1 MNKSLNILI
10 GISLLTAFALPLFAQ
25 VSNDNED
32 RVNKID
38 TRWAKNDYVPGQV
51 LVKFKDANRIQVRR
65 AQGRFTS
72 TSAEKVTAILQK
84 YGTEEMEQL
93 LPNEN
98 PNRQLRRSRAFNGE
112 EIQERDLS
120 QLYCMKLSAEHL
132 HETMQIIEELNSLD
146 EVEYAEPNYYCY
158 IMGEGTIAD
167 NYGTNPMYS
176 KQWYLDAYGVTE
188 LWDKPIIN
196 SERPVIAIIDT
207 GVDTT
212 QPDLK
217 ENCIAGYDFV
227 NNTDQVKDDNMHGTH
242 VAGIAAAANNGIG
255 VVGANPLAL
264 IMPIKVL
271 DKNGRGNTGTI
282 LQGVSYAV
290 EHGAKILN
298 LSLGGY
304 GYSKAAADVYRN
316 ASLSAVIVAAAGN
329 DGKCIYSSHSGLLKH
344 GIQPDPSFPAAY
356 SFVLGVQA
364 TNQKGELASFSNY
377 DDDGPLFSCEASLEE
392 PDGFNY
398 ELKAPGTEIY
408 STLPDGGYGELQG
421 TSMASPLAAGAI
433 SALMMVKQYDS
444 QEQLWAELL
453 HTKNIAETYELTEL
467 PADLDVVRIMLRER
481 KEFSDETE
489 DAYIGKNEVKAGETV
504 NIYPVVR
511 CTSGEAKNI
520 KLKLDFDENEDPNCV
535 KIVTGDTD
543 FGWHLDAMG
552 KAVSKNPLVIKIP
565 ENIVD
570 SRHIKMRVIVS
581 CDNQEGTNSRSF
593 TFIANNM
600 ETISGYL
607 TENTTLHT
615 GHTYYVDNDL
625 LVNEGVTLTIE
636 PGTHLEFAAGKS
648 LASSGKLVA
657 KGTVE
662 KPIVFT
668 SHHGGEKWKGLVTRK
683 RSGERFETG
692 IYTNS
697 ERTLFTLF
705 PTESTPIFISDD
717 FGEYR
722 WFDPNSGYGYKEFNL
737 EDYVEGWFSYNTLYS
752 NVHGDE
758 SLLIDSNFLTPS
770 VNKMLEDYNDY
781 MEKYGSTERTQSHT
795 NYARVSIRLL
805 RWRDFSDYGDSI
817 AYCRIE
823 NCQMMGGAYINAND
837 NPYMENCI
845 MIGDRLPNSGIS
857 SGGKSPVAILGYR
870 NVVMECEDDSGGSYS
885 DGKHWNLV
893 NNNGCKPRFSNLIE
907 CNYFNNPAIF
917 RDYDYRDTKYY
928 GCEYWLGIIAS
939 EPEVDHAALPSY
951 LGTSRE
957 DIVRPHIY
965 ELGNVPGVT
974 WGTIDLSNMRKE
986 PVREAHGIVWKVLV
1000 NGKDPQD
1007 EYEELAPLGVG
1018 KHKFEVYFNRPMN
1031 KKAIPQISFGVRDPW
1046 TQNGVDE
1053 DGSWNEEGT
1062 IYTAYRTITGKTK
1075 SDGENRIYV
1084 RGAEDDEFFPCPYE
1098 KSRFNINVQAAGSMA
1113 TGFAAEAGLGNVKLT
1128 WNNEANDIE
1137 DAMGYNVY
1145 RFDPE
1150 QTRTISG
1157 HYENGKWVDT
1167 YEVVDTLRINKDILG
1182 VETNEYL
1189 DNDIIPGHTYY
1200 YYYKVISTDLK
1211 EYDVSNIVA
1220 ATPYTTKLGDAN
1232 GSGDVDVADVIT
1244 IVNYAAEKNPQPFI
1258 FDAADINGDKTIDI
1272 LDVIGV
1278 INIILHPT
1286 SMAGIMTEATATYT
1300 IEDGTV
1306 YVESP
1311 VALAGVQVQ
1320 LSLDGRSQMEGI
1332 RAADDLN
1339 GFEQTSAWLSDT
1351 DCLFLA
1357 YSMNGKTL
1365 EPGKHAILHIGD
1377 GQIVSIRLSNPLGGN
1392 VLAKGSGTTGVDRMG
1407 KDVMSVKGIY
1417 NLKGQKISESTSEF
1431 GKLPKGI
1438 YIIDGKKVIK

>member
-10 GISLLTAFALPLFAQ
+10 GVFLLTVFAIPSLAQ

-51 LVKFKDANRIQVRR
+51 LIKFKDVNRVTVRR
-65 AQGRFTS
+65 SQGKFAS
-72 TSAEKVTAILQK
+72 TDFDRVTEVLQK
-84 YGTEEMEQL
+84 YGTNEIEQL

-98 PNRQLRRSRAFNGE
+98 PNRQMRRARAFNGE
-112 EIQERDLS
+112 MIQERDLS
-120 QLYCMKLSAEHL
+120 QLYCLKLSADHQ

-146 EVEYAEPNYYCY
+146 EVEYAEPNYRAY
-158 IMGEGTIAD
+158 IMGGECVAD

-212 QPDLK
+212 HPDLK
-217 ENCIAGYDFV
+217 DNCIAGYDFV

-242 VAGIAAAANNGIG
+242 VAGIAAASNNGIG
-255 VVGANPLAL
+255 IVGANPLAL

-271 DKNGRGNTGTI
+271 DKAGVGDNATI
-282 LQGVSYAV
+282 LRGVNYAV

-329 DGKCIYSSHSGLLKH
+329 DGKCIYSSHTGLQKH
-344 GIQPDPSFPAAY
+344 GIQPAPSFPAAY

-364 TNQKGELASFSNY
+364 TNRKGELASFSNY
-377 DDDGPLFSCEASLEE
+377 DDDGPLFSCESSLDE

-398 ELKAPGTEIY
+398 ELKAPGTEIT
-408 STLPDGGYGELQG
+408 STLPKGNYGELQG

-453 HTKNIAETYELTEL
+453 HTNNIAETYELTEL

-489 DAYIGKNEVKAGETV
+489 DAYIGNNEVMAGETID
-504 NIYPVVR
+504 IYPVIR
-511 CTSGEAKNI
+511 CTAGDANNI
-520 KLKLDFDENEDPNCV
+520 KLKLEVDEYEDPNCV
-535 KIVTGDTD
+535 QIVVGEVD
-543 FGWHLDAMG
+543 FGWHLDVMG
-552 KAVSKNPLVIKIP
+552 KAVSKNPLVVKIP
-565 ENIVD
+565 DDIAD
-570 SRHIKMRVIVS
+570 SRHVRLKITVS
-581 CDNQEGTNSRSF
+581 CENQEGTNSRPF
-593 TFIANNM
+593 TFIATNM

-636 PGTHLEFAAGKS
+636 PGTRLEFAAGKS

-697 ERTLFTLF
+697 EHTLFTLLQ
-705 PTESTPIFISDD
+705 TESTPIFMSDG
-717 FGEYR
+717 FKEYR

-737 EDYVEGWFSYNTLYS
+737 EDYVEGWFLYNTLHG
-752 NVHGDE
+752 NVHGDDY
-758 SLLIDSNFLTPS
+758 LLTDPNFLTPA
-770 VNKMLEDYNDY
+770 VNRMLEDYNDY
-781 MEKYGSTERTQSHT
+781 MEKHGLTERTQSHT
-795 NYARVSIRLL
+795 NYASVSAGLL
-805 RWRDFSDYGDSI
+805 RWRVFSDYGDSI
-817 AYCRIE
+817 AYCRFE
-823 NCQMMGGAYINAND
+823 ECQMEGGSFSSAYD
-837 NPYMENCI
+837 YPFMENCI
-845 MIGDRLPNSGIS
+845 LIGGTCPGSGMSTGGRSPAAISGNS
-857 SGGKSPVAILGYR
+857 
-870 NVVMECEDDSGGSYS
+870 NVVTECWNGSREYS
-885 DGKHWNLV
+885 DGKYWNLV
-893 NNNGCKPRFSNLIE
+893 NNTGAIPLYSNLIE
-907 CNYFNNPAIF
+907 CNYINNGT
-917 RDYDYRDTKYY
+917 D
-928 GCEYWLGIIAS
+928 YWLATS
-939 EPEVDHAALPSY
+939 ATEPQVDHSDYPSY

-957 DIVRPHIY
+957 DIVRPHVS
-965 ELGNVPGVT
+965 ELGNAPTMT
-974 WGTIDLSNMRKE
+974 WGTIDLSNMRTT
-986 PVREAHGIVWKVLV
+986 PVPDAHGIVWKVLV

-1007 EYEELAPLGVG
+1007 EYEDLAPLGVG
-1018 KHKFEVYFNRPMN
+1018 RHKFEVYFNRPMN
-1031 KKAIPQISFGVRDPW
+1031 KEAIPLISYGVRDPW

-1053 DGSWNEEGT
+1053 DGSWNDEGT
-1062 IYTAYRTITGKTK
+1062 IYTAYTTITGKTK

-1084 RGAEDDEFFPCPYE
+1084 RGAEDDEFFPCPFE
-1098 KSRFNINVQAAGSMA
+1098 KTRFNINVQAAGSMA
-1113 TGFAAEAGLGNVKLT
+1113 TGFVAEAGLGNVKLT
-1128 WNNEANDIE
+1128 WNNENNNFE
-1137 DAMGYNVY
+1137 DAMGFTVY
-1145 RFDPE
+1145 RYCNE
-1150 QTRTISG
+1150 EKRTIPG
-1157 HYENGKWVDT
+1157 HYEKGYWVDT
-1167 YEVVDTLRINKDILG
+1167 HEVVDTLRINEDILS

-1232 GSGDVDVADVIT
+1232 GSGEVDVADVIT
-1244 IVNYAAEKNPQPFI
+1244 IVNYAAEKNPKPFI
-1258 FDAADINGDKTIDI
+1258 FEAADMNGDKMIDI

-1278 INIILHPT
+1278 INKILHPE
-1286 SMAGIMTEATATYT
+1286 SMASAMAEATATYT
-1300 IEDGTV
+1300 IENGMV

-1320 LSLDGRSQMEGI
+1320 LKIDDNSQMEDV
-1332 RAADDLN
+1332 RVADNLN

-1365 EPGKHAILHIGD
+1365 DPGKHAILHIGD

-1392 VLAKGSGTTGVDRMG
+1392 IQVKGSGTTGVDRMG

-1417 NLKGQKISESTSEF
+1417 NLKGQKISGATSEF

-1438 YIIDGKKVIK
+1438 YIIDGKKVVK